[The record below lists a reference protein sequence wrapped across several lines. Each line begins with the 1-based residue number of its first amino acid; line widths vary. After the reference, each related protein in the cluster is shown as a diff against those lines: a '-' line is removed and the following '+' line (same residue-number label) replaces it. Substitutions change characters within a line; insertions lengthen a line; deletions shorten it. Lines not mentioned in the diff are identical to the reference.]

1 MSTLN
6 VTTIAGLSGGFSDCN
21 VQGEGTKTTNL
32 SQGLCKAWLNY
43 KGTST
48 TEVRDDFNISSVADE
63 AAGDYGV
70 NYSNNMKNANYMING
85 TGEQLASNA
94 TIEIVKN
101 YSHAYTTSLTR
112 IVSVQNSTIGG
123 AVYVNFSTHGDLA

>member
-6 VTTIAGLSGGFSDCN
+6 VGKIADTGGSSN
-21 VQGEGTKTTNL
+21 VAVQGEGTNTTNL
-32 SQGLCKAWLNY
+32 GQGLCKAWLNY

-48 TEVRDDFNISSVADE
+48 TEVRDDFNISSVTDE

-70 NYSNNMKNANYMING
+70 NYSNNMKNVNYMING
-85 TGEQLASNA
+85 TGEMLASNA
-94 TIEIVKN
+94 TIEVVKN

-112 IVSVQNSTIGG
+112 ILSVQNTSITA